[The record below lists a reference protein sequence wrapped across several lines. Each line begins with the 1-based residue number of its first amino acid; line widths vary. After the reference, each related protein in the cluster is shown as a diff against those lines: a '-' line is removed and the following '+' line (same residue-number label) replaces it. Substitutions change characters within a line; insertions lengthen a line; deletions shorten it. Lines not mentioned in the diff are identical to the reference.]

1 MGGMPANCTKRVHT
15 VHSAGACSTGDNVQ
29 KLSPAENT
37 AVGVSAGVIEVVML
51 QPMLYCKNATQQR
64 LPFTMDPR
72 ILYRGVGMSII
83 NMGVLTGVQFPI
95 TGFIQRFTTGGVVR
109 KLKPAEQIGCGFGGG
124 FISGFICAPMCVPH
138 RALRAAAAPSRRCP
152 CAQGAHHDSAAAERR
167 VAFQARRACHR
178 RVRARAARNLHLRTP
193 PAPPS
198 PPPPPRAPS
207 VALAT
212 PRLPWRPCRFGSLF
226 RGLATSCGREGLF
239 TAGYLGIGPVF
250 AERLRNQYDLEPKT
264 SQAHCPVLL
273 AHAPSQPS
281 LSLASRA
288 ISLLLGSLSAR
299 RAPA

>member
-109 KLKPAEQIGCGFGGG
+109 KLKAAEQIGCGFGGG

-138 RALRAAAAPSRRCP
+138 RALRAAAAPRRRCP

-193 PAPPS
+193 PAPLSRPPS
-198 PPPPPRAPS
+198 PGSECGPRHAASP
-207 VALAT
+207 VAAVQV
-212 PRLPWRPCRFGSLF
+212 RLPLPRSGDVVRARGALHRRIPGHRPGVCRAAAQS
-226 RGLATSCGREGLF
+226 
-239 TAGYLGIGPVF
+239 V
-250 AERLRNQYDLEPKT
+250 
-264 SQAHCPVLL
+264 
-273 AHAPSQPS
+273 
-281 LSLASRA
+281 
-288 ISLLLGSLSAR
+288 
-299 RAPA
+299 